1 MSTITPT
8 TPAPHK
14 DSAVTTVVKDA
25 AFVVGGLSWSA
36 IMLIVGLTAI
46 AIGIIAVPVMFFTTA
61 GVTGEVIHEAAELT
75 GQEPQAPVA
84 NTVHP
89 NILVKPDDPNNI
101 SHADPTSNY
110 RGSAET
116 PEAFPRVHGTD

>member
-1 MSTITPT
+1 MSAVP
-8 TPAPHK
+8 PPPVPHK
-14 DSAVTTVVKDA
+14 DHAVTTVVKDA
-25 AFVVGGLSWSA
+25 ALVACGLSWSA
-36 IMLIVGLTAI
+36 VMLIVGLAAL

-89 NILVKPDDPNNI
+89 NIPVKPDDPNNV
-101 SHADPTSNY
+101 SHADPGSTY
-110 RGSAET
+110 RGSAVT